1 MSTLTLQ
8 NLRRKAPKIV
18 AIAIIVVVAAL
29 ILIEILEDIL
39 IERQPITTTVSSWGY
54 EGIFFLML
62 LESSSLPIPSEVIL
76 PFAGYL
82 VSKGQLD
89 FFAALATATLAGI
102 GGSLIDYYIGLKGTN
117 ALLEHKILG
126 RAFFSRSQLETV
138 ARWFNRYGSQI
149 VLFSRLVPG
158 FRTLV
163 SFPAGAVKMKLPK
176 FIALTTVGCLIWNTA
191 LIYVGVF
198 LGSNWKIVAGYL
210 HYVIIAAVVA
220 VVVAVGVWYY
230 LRRRQRRKRAL
241 AAVPV
246 VV

>member
-1 MSTLTLQ
+1 
-8 NLRRKAPKIV
+8 
-18 AIAIIVVVAAL
+18 
-29 ILIEILEDIL
+29 
-39 IERQPITTTVSSWGY
+39 
-54 EGIFFLML
+54 ML

-89 FFAALATATLAGI
+89 FFAALATATLAGVC
-102 GGSLIDYYIGLKGTN
+102 GSLVDYYIGLKGTN
-117 ALLEHKILG
+117 ALLEHKLLG

-138 ARWFNRYGSQI
+138 ARGFNRYGGRI

-220 VVVAVGVWYY
+220 VVAVGVWYY

-241 AAVPV
+241 AAIPTVVKWMSGNLLKAIVPHRLTAMPKIMRSLWYQRRFSPMP
-246 VV
+246 